1 MTDRVSTPGYWV
13 EDAIR
18 NLQHAAKLAD
28 KPDTSRFADLKATVF
43 AAWQAIRIAEDLGA
57 QMLEPIAGYIAEEA
71 QCSPTY

>member
-1 MTDRVSTPGYWV
+1 MTDKVDTREYWIA
-13 EDAIR
+13 DAIR
-18 NLQHAAKLAD
+18 NLRHAGKLAD
-28 KPDTSRFADLKATVF
+28 KPDTARVADLKATAF